1 MVTRHGRQT
10 ARRKGWSTLEL
21 DRQTTGRH
29 MIIKYGGFLKFGY
42 LNSWMVLNSKVKL
55 KWMIYD
61 VKSQIKV
68 DDLG

>member
-1 MVTRHGRQT
+1 
-10 ARRKGWSTLEL
+10 
-21 DRQTTGRH
+21 

-61 VKSQIKV
+61 VKV